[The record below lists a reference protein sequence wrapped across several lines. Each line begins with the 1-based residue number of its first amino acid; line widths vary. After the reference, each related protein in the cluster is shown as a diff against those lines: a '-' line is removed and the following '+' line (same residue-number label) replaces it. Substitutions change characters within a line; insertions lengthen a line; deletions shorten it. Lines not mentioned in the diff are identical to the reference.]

1 MIKPETVTIVVYP
14 SGADSDALTVSDA
27 MQQVLD
33 IFALLAKAEAGR
45 IGSEQVVWRLQSAST
60 NSPFTVSAVAVASDP
75 VTVVDR
81 QAQAAKMALGEGW
94 NGLLSA
100 REKAPWIDTPTEQ
113 IVQRVLARSLNGVGR
128 TDIRFDDDE
137 TPDIIIDHQAAVRA
151 DNYLRLVAA
160 EAAAAEED
168 LTRTEYG
175 GIEGYITDITTHYRK
190 PAFVVRERISN
201 RDITCVVMTQDA
213 EVALGGHQW
222 REAWTDQRVFVSGK
236 IYYNAKG
243 QILKVDAETLD
254 PVQPKD
260 VDLADL
266 QQGVPGSDQP
276 SPREFLDQSWGDD
289 HNG

>member
-1 MIKPETVTIVVYP
+1 
-14 SGADSDALTVSDA
+14 
-27 MQQVLD
+27 
-33 IFALLAKAEAGR
+33 
-45 IGSEQVVWRLQSAST
+45 
-60 NSPFTVSAVAVASDP
+60 VSAIAVASDP

-81 QAQAAKMALGEGW
+81 EAQAAKIALGEGW

-100 REKAPWIDTPTEQ
+100 REKASWIDGPAEQ
-113 IVQRVLARSLNGVGR
+113 IVQRVLARSLNEIGR
-128 TDIRFDDDE
+128 TDIRFDDE

-151 DNYLRLVAA
+151 DNYLRLKAA

-175 GIEGYITDITTHYRK
+175 GIEGYITDITTYYRK

-201 RDITCVVMTQDA
+201 RDITCVVMSQNT
-213 EVALGGHQW
+213 ETALGGHQW

-243 QILKVDAETLD
+243 HILKVDAETLD

-266 QQGVPGSDQP
+266 QQGAPGPDQP
-276 SPREFLDQSWGDD
+276 SPREFLEQSWGDD
-289 HNG
+289 HND